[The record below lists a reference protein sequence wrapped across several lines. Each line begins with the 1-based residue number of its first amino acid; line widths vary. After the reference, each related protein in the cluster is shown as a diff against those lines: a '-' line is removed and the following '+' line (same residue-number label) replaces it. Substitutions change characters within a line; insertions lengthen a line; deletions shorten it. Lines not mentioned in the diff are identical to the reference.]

1 MRPLVVAHRA
11 CPRHAP
17 ENSLAGIA
25 AAGRLGADVVEL
37 DVRLTRDG
45 VPVLLHDPLLLR
57 TTGRVAPVS
66 RVRAATLRTYLL
78 RGSDGEPPPTLEAAL
93 RALPDDLGA
102 ALDLKDPAA
111 APAALAVIDRLD
123 RRDGVRLWSQHERA
137 VRWCATTVDTSRT
150 EVALLRD
157 TRKGEATDRLL
168 DDAIAWG
175 ATAVSVTPAVVD
187 EPLLVVAH
195 RRGLS
200 VHAWFPRLEDQVEA
214 VTASGL
220 DGVVTDWVEEAVA
233 ARRSL
238 EAPSG

>member
-1 MRPLVVAHRA
+1 M
-11 CPRHAP
+11 
-17 ENSLAGIA
+17 
-25 AAGRLGADVVEL
+25 
-37 DVRLTRDG
+37 
-45 VPVLLHDPLLLR
+45 
-57 TTGRVAPVS
+57 
-66 RVRAATLRTYLL
+66 
-78 RGSDGEPPPTLEAAL
+78 
-93 RALPDDLGA
+93 
-102 ALDLKDPAA
+102 
-111 APAALAVIDRLD
+111 IDRLD

-187 EPLLVVAH
+187 EPLLVAAH

>member
-1 MRPLVVAHRA
+1 VIAHRA

-25 AAGRLGADVVEL
+25 AAARLGADVVEL

-45 VPVLLHDPLLLR
+45 VPVLLHDPLLYR
-57 TTGRVAPVS
+57 TTGRVVPVS
-66 RVRAATLRTYLL
+66 RVSAATLRTYLL
-78 RGSDGEPPPTLEAAL
+78 RGSDGEPPPTLDAAL

-111 APAALAVIDRLD
+111 APVALEVIDRLD
-123 RRDGVRLWSQHERA
+123 RREAVRLWSQHERA
-137 VRWCATTVDTSRT
+137 VRWCAAKIDRSRT

-157 TRKGEATDRLL
+157 THRGEATDRLL
-168 DDAIAWG
+168 DDAVAWG
-175 ATAVSVTPAVVD
+175 ASAVSVAPAVVD
-187 EPLLVVAH
+187 EPLLDAAH

-220 DGVVTDWVEEAVA
+220 DGVVSDWVEEAVA
-233 ARRSL
+233 AGRLL